1 MGGNGST
8 FWERI
13 LGTHM
18 RPSERKLLMMKNDA
32 IQYLKKNPKA
42 LAELKR
48 VMEEVRAK
56 NGLQLIKTRIT
67 RIPDPI
73 GDCLKRMDNTGM
85 PTETRALTSMIIF
98 QIDGV
103 IEEIDEV
110 E

>member
-1 MGGNGST
+1 MNGST

-48 VMEEVRAK
+48 IRSELQAKHIHIRIECAPDAVR
-56 NGLQLIKTRIT
+56 
-67 RIPDPI
+67 
-73 GDCLKRMDNTGM
+73 DCLKKMDNAGM
-85 PTETRALTSMIIF
+85 PTETRAVISMVIF
-98 QIDGV
+98 QIDGI